1 LCCFITVRAA
11 TSVARCRA
19 ARGQSLILRKVK
31 GVCCGGVE
39 HALMKELPFKG
50 QTRCRDSGFQQ
61 GLIADAPK
69 PAVPFNLL
77 IMQGDHFL
85 YGEEVRAFLHFANFR
100 KVRSC
105 RAITRFDAAAMRFP
119 RSFLTG
125 SMIKRSPSVR
135 TSSSVSRSIPNS
147 SRIGFSI
154 NNPRLFPT
162 AESFFRIRYPAFLR
176 MYNKPQEPES
186 TKEMISSYSHGSDAL
201 QA

>member
-1 LCCFITVRAA
+1 MEQTFGVQDFVPIQIKENEG
-11 TSVARCRA
+11 
-19 ARGQSLILRKVK
+19 RGEASTLVSIDERLILRKVK

-39 HALMKELPFKG
+39 HTLVKQLPF
-50 QTRCRDSGFQQ
+50 
-61 GLIADAPK
+61 
-69 PAVPFNLL
+69 V
-77 IMQGDHFL
+77 
-85 YGEEVRAFLHFANFR
+85 HFANFR

-105 RAITRFDAAAMRFP
+105 RAITRFDDAAMRFL

-162 AESFFRIRYPAFLR
+162 AESFFRMRYPVLT
-176 MYNKPQEPES
+176 NV
-186 TKEMISSYSHGSDAL
+186 
-201 QA
+201 